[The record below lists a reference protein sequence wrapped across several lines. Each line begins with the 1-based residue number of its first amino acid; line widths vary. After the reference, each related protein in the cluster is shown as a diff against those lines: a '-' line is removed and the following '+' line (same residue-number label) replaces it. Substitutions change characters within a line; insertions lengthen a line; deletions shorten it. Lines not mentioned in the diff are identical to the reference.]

1 MSTDKENFMSMN
13 KVIVKV
19 DALKQKLIENREAHR
34 ALYEK
39 AVEGYLVEAR
49 RQVVDLLAKID
60 SHPARDA
67 LPSVSLWLDIPEDHT
82 SDYDQVISML
92 EMTVHDEVELS
103 NSEFAQYVMDNWGW
117 KKQWTA
123 SNAGY
128 TR

>member
-49 RQVVDLLAKID
+49 KQVVDLLAKID
-60 SHPARDA
+60 NRADGDA
-67 LPSVSLWLDIPEDHT
+67 LPSVSLWLTEPENHT

-92 EMTVHDEVELS
+92 DMTIHDEVELS
-103 NSEFAQYVMDNWGW
+103 NSEFKQYVMDDWNW
-117 KKQWTA
+117 KANWTA